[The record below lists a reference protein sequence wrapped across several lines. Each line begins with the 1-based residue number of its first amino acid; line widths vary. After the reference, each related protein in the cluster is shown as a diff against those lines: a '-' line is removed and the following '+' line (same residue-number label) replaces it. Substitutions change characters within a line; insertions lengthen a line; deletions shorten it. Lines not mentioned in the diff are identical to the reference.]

1 MAMSAPRR
9 HDERVLGFKRKRWRA
24 RLWPALVALLLGAVV
39 MGAIVRA
46 VNGSPGSIGL
56 RSTPLPGELTGPAPW
71 PANAAALQSR
81 LQALGLPA
89 LAREGTALH
98 IHAHLDVYAGG
109 RRVPVPALVGI
120 AADGTFISPLH
131 THDRSG
137 VIHVESPKVRTFTL
151 GQFFGVWGVRLTPR
165 CLGGYC
171 ASTGKRVRVFVNG
184 RLISADP
191 RFVVLTEREEI
202 VVAYGTRA
210 ELPRPIPLAYDFA
223 AGL

>member
-1 MAMSAPRR
+1 MSAPRR
-9 HDERVLGFKRKRWRA
+9 DDERVLGFERDRWWA

-39 MGAIVRA
+39 IGTVVRG
-46 VNGSPGSIGL
+46 VKGSPGAIRL
-56 RSTPLPGELTGPAPW
+56 RSTPLPGELTGRAPW
-71 PANAAALQSR
+71 PANTAALQSR
-81 LQALGLPA
+81 LQALDLPA

-98 IHAHLDVYAGG
+98 IHAHLDVYADG
-109 RRVPVPALVGI
+109 RRVFVPAQIGI
-120 AADGTFISPLH
+120 AADGAFISPLH

-137 VIHVESPKVRTFTL
+137 VIHVESPQVRTFTL

-171 ASTGKRVRVFVNG
+171 ASTSKRVRVFVNG
-184 RLISADP
+184 RRISGDP

-210 ELPRPIPLAYDFA
+210 ELPRPIPSAYAFA